1 MRCYFNLLY
10 RHRWNTRIYPVTKIW
25 YPVKIQFL
33 SFTFEDITVV
43 MATSVSASR
52 KRASQHL
59 AIAVYIVNRILHARL
74 WIRILSSRVQL
85 DMSRVSAIS
94 SWTREDKIRIH
105 KRACNILC
113 LLSSNS
119 IVVTTRGGFNLFEA
133 FYRRG
138 NPGLV
143 NFTTSRTDKFL
154 GSN

>member
-1 MRCYFNLLY
+1 MFFVFLLYGSTFRHSYYFVLLY
-10 RHRWNTRIYPVTKIW
+10 RHRWNTRIYPLTKIW

-59 AIAVYIVNRILHARL
+59 ATGVHIVNRILHARL
-74 WIRILSSRVQL
+74 WIRILSSGVQL

-113 LLSSNS
+113 LLSNS
-119 IVVTTRGGFNLFEA
+119 IVVTTRGGFNLLKKKRLKA
-133 FYRRG
+133 C
-138 NPGLV
+138 L
-143 NFTTSRTDKFL
+143 
-154 GSN
+154 